1 MGKCF
6 DYTLRIVLFII
17 SGINFIIAVWFLT
30 YRTIMDKEED
40 RKYIATKQDYL
51 VICGVLFIPFLDF
64 ALVRWGQR
72 TRSSG
77 NKACKFVSQ
86 MCLAVTVRGSFYIS
100 LRHTKNSLDPV
111 HVHQAY
117 LIMAAG
123 YLLVLHLVI

>member
-17 SGINFIIAVWFLT
+17 AGINFIIAVWFLT

-40 RKYIATKQDYL
+40 RKYIETKQDYL

-64 ALVRWGQR
+64 ALVWWGQR

-77 NKACKFVSQ
+77 NKVSIFVSR
-86 MCLAVTVRGSFYIS
+86 MTLLLTARGSFYIS
-100 LRHTKNSLDPV
+100 LRQTQTSLDPV
-111 HVHQAY
+111 HVFQAY
-117 LIMAAG
+117 IIMAAG
-123 YLLVLHLVI
+123 YLLVQQLII